1 MDSKKSKIRS
11 ALSRSRYLFIVM
23 AIMLGIIIYVKP
35 ILGIPAA
42 VMFIAAVIMN
52 VMDVKNEEKT
62 LISDYFED
70 LAVEMDE
77 SIIASV
83 LHNPFPLCMIGS
95 DGIIVWCNKQ
105 FENLFP
111 EDDSPI
117 DKDIYDITGIKLF
130 DLGNDVLMNKIVTIS
145 SINRSF
151 RVQTSEAQI
160 PDSKK
165 SEHKD
170 SDDEYD
176 VRMFHWLDITDLEET
191 KKKYQDEKS
200 CIVHIKVDNLDDIL
214 ESAPDEIKV
223 SLAGEIEKIIRTWAV
238 KSRAAVVRT
247 SKSRYTVICDRR
259 ALENTEINKFHILDE
274 VRALNTGG
282 DIPASLSIGAGA
294 LGKSLNQTDE
304 FAQAALDLAL
314 GRGGDQ
320 AVVRKDTNLE
330 YYGGQLQTVGKRNK
344 GKSRIVAIAM
354 LDFIDQADRVFI
366 MGHKNPDM
374 DSFGAAIG
382 LARIA
387 KTRDRDKE
395 VNIVIDS
402 WDSIDMP
409 YKLAV
414 ETNDYHFITSE
425 QAKFMAVPED
435 LMIVGDTHRPKLA
448 ECGEMADIVKKTII
462 IDHHRRSPD
471 IIKNAVLMHIE
482 PYASSTCELVTEML
496 QYTTTEKKGIS
507 DFEAEVLLSGIVL
520 DTKNFS
526 VKTGVRTFE
535 AASWLRRQG
544 ADPSTVR
551 QFFQTDMEVFQKK
564 AEIIT
569 RAERLPYNIAIS
581 YLAEPRRNVS
591 VLIAK
596 AADDLLDIRG
606 MKASFVLGVDD
617 QGIVRISARSLGA
630 VNVQMI
636 MEKMGGGGNLTTAG
650 AQIDK
655 SIRDAQIELVQA
667 IDEYMESYGQKKDA
681 PKSPVKQL
689 RDTLRIPRMDQDK
702 K

>member
-11 ALSRSRYLFIVM
+11 ALSRSRYLFILM
-23 AIMLGIIIYVKP
+23 AAMLVIIAFIKP
-35 ILGIPAA
+35 VLAIPAA
-42 VMFIAAVIMN
+42 VMLIAAVIMN
-52 VMDVKNEEKT
+52 VLDVRNEEKT

-70 LAVEMDE
+70 LAGEMDE
-77 SIIASV
+77 SIISSV

-95 DGIIVWCNKQ
+95 DGKIVWCNKQ

-111 EDDSPI
+111 EDDGPV
-117 DKDIYDITGIKLF
+117 DKDICDITGIKLF
-130 DLGNDVLMNKIVTIS
+130 GLSNDVLMNRIVTIP
-145 SINRSF
+145 SIKRSF
-151 RVQTSEAQI
+151 RVQTSEAQL
-160 PDSKK
+160 PDSRKNDRD
-165 SEHKD
+165 S

-176 VRMFHWLDITDLEET
+176 VRMFHWLDVTDLEQI
-191 KKKYQDEKS
+191 KKTYQDEKS
-200 CIVHIKVDNLDDIL
+200 CVVHIKVDNLDDIL

-238 KSRAAVVRT
+238 KSRAAVIRI

-320 AVVRKDTNLE
+320 AVVRKDTSLE
-330 YYGGQLQTVGKRNK
+330 YYGGKLQTVGKRNK

-354 LDFIDQADRVFI
+354 LDFIDQSGRVFI

-374 DSFGAAIG
+374 DAFGAAIG

-387 KTRDRDKE
+387 KTRDREKE
-395 VNIVIDS
+395 VYIVINS
-402 WDSIDMP
+402 WDSVDMP

-414 ETNDYHFITSE
+414 ETNDYHFISGE
-425 QAKFMAVPED
+425 QAKLMAEPSD
-435 LMIVGDTHRPKLA
+435 LMIVADTHRPSLT
-448 ECGEMADIVKKTII
+448 ECGEMADIVNKTII

-507 DFEAEVLLSGIVL
+507 DFEAEVLLAGIVL

-544 ADPSTVR
+544 ADPAVVR

-581 YLAEPRRNVS
+581 YLAEPRHNVS
-591 VLIAK
+591 VLIAM
-596 AADDLLDIRG
+596 AADSLLDIRG
-606 MKASFVLGVDD
+606 MKASFVIGVEDT
-617 QGIVRISARSLGA
+617 GLVRISARSLGA

-636 MEKMGGGGNLTTAG
+636 LEKLGGGGNLTTAG
-650 AQIDK
+650 AQLHK
-655 SIRDAQIELVQA
+655 SIRDAQIELVKA
-667 IDEYMESYGQKKDA
+667 IDEYMESYGQKKEA

-689 RDTLRIPRMDQDK
+689 RDTLRIPRIEQDK

>member
-1 MDSKKSKIRS
+1 MGYRKSKIRS
-11 ALSRSRYLFIVM
+11 ALSRSRYILIIMAVM
-23 AIMLGIIIYVKP
+23 LAIIIYVKP

-42 VMFIAAVIMN
+42 VMLISAVIMN
-52 VMDVKNEEKT
+52 ILDVRNEEKT

-77 SIIASV
+77 SIVASV

-95 DGIIVWCNKQ
+95 DGIIVWCNRQ

-111 EDDSPI
+111 EDDSPV

-130 DLGNDVLMNKIVTIS
+130 ELSNEVLMNRIVTIT

-151 RVQTSEAQI
+151 RVQTSEAQV
-160 PDSKK
+160 PDSRKTDH
-165 SEHKD
+165 ED
-170 SDDEYD
+170 NDDEYD
-176 VRMFHWLDITDLEET
+176 VRMFHWLDITDLEQI
-191 KKKYQDEKS
+191 KKTYQDEKS

-238 KSRAAVVRT
+238 KSRGAVIRI

-320 AVVRKDTNLE
+320 AVVRKDTSLE
-330 YYGGQLQTVGKRNK
+330 YYGGKLQTVGKRNK

-354 LDFIDQADRVFI
+354 LDFIDQADRIFI

-374 DSFGAAIG
+374 DAFGASIG
-382 LARIA
+382 LARIS

-395 VNIVIDS
+395 VNIVINS
-402 WDSIDMP
+402 WDSVDIP

-414 ETNDYHFITSE
+414 ETNDYHFISSE
-425 QAKFMAVPED
+425 QAKYMATPDD
-435 LMIVGDTHRPKLA
+435 LMIVADTHRPALA
-448 ECGEMADIVKKTII
+448 ECGELADIVNKTII

-482 PYASSTCELVTEML
+482 PYASSACELVTEML

-507 DFEAEVLLSGIVL
+507 DFEAEVMLAGIVL

-544 ADPSTVR
+544 ADPSAVR
-551 QFFQTDMEVFQKK
+551 QFFQTDMDIFQKK

-581 YLAEPRRNVS
+581 YISEPRRNVS
-591 VLIAK
+591 VLIAQ
-596 AADDLLDIRG
+596 AADALLDIRG
-606 MKASFVLGVDD
+606 MKASFVIGVDD
-617 QGIVRISARSLGA
+617 DGVVRISARSLGA

-650 AQIDK
+650 AQLNK
-655 SIRDAQIELVQA
+655 SIRDAQIELVKA
-667 IDEYMESYGQKKDA
+667 IDEYMESYGQKKES
-681 PKSPVKQL
+681 PKSAVKQL
-689 RDTLRIPRMDQDK
+689 RDTLRIPRIDQDK